1 MLAPGRREDPVQFV
15 DVRDLVAFMVHLVE
29 AARGG
34 IYNVAGPRPA
44 VTTMPEFLETL
55 RAALDSAARLTWVD
69 DYDFLREQRLG
80 AAVPWVMS
88 RGNSLGHTSI
98 RSDRA
103 VAEGLTFRPIA
114 DTARDTLAWWGT
126 VPEARRTRPQF
137 VLTPERES
145 AILAA
150 WHARGR

>member
-1 MLAPGRREDPVQFV
+1 MQFV